1 MTHGLLWWSLSPR
14 QAQQAA
20 HPIAA
25 NGAHP
30 WARWQ
35 VLALGTRKLAFMSS
49 TTQES
54 FRIGKLLFTPFSRLA
69 EDGRYKAGLSIK
81 RGQGSSTHD
90 RVSIYVPTF
99 TSVEG
104 ALIYARAMGNYES
117 NDLALA
123 A

>member
-1 MTHGLLWWSLSPR
+1 MLATDSLTLAHGNNQPSSSQPPTL
-14 QAQQAA
+14 
-20 HPIAA
+20 HD
-25 NGAHP
+25 
-30 WARWQ
+30 AR
-35 VLALGTRKLAFMSS
+35 VALVVTLPLASS
-49 TTQES
+49 TG
-54 FRIGKLLFTPFSRLA
+54 IGKLLFTPFSRLA

>member
-1 MTHGLLWWSLSPR
+1 VVTLPSGKLNRSYVVLPQSSSIHGHDGR
-14 QAQQAA
+14 CVA
-20 HPIAA
+20 HDS
-25 NGAHP
+25 
-30 WARWQ
+30 
-35 VLALGTRKLAFMSS
+35 RKLAYMSS
-49 TTQES
+49 MTQES

-99 TSVEG
+99 TRIEE

-117 NDLALA
+117 IGLATPA
-123 A
+123 